1 VFNFIDFRSL
11 EKILEGIHKRRDCIL
26 YMGKKKINRQE
37 VYDKCDG
44 HCAYCG
50 KEITFK
56 QMQVDH
62 IKPLYRNDNVVTLE
76 SWGVERGTDDIDNL
90 LPSCARC
97 NRWKSTFSLEMF
109 RKEIELQI
117 ERLNNYNN
125 NYRMAKDY
133 GLISE
138 NNNKVIF
145 YFEKK

>member
-1 VFNFIDFRSL
+1 
-11 EKILEGIHKRRDCIL
+11 
-26 YMGKKKINRQE
+26 MGKKKINRQE
-37 VYDKCDG
+37 VYNKCDG
-44 HCAYCG
+44 HCGYCG

-62 IKPLYRNDNVVTLE
+62 IKPLYRNDKVTTLE
-76 SWGVERGTDDIDNL
+76 VWGVERGNDDFENL
-90 LPSCARC
+90 MPSCARC

-109 RKEIELQI
+109 RKEIELQTK
-117 ERLNNYNN
+117 RLNDYNS

-133 GLISE
+133 GLVCE

>member
-1 VFNFIDFRSL
+1 V
-11 EKILEGIHKRRDCIL
+11 
-26 YMGKKKINRQE
+26 GKKKINRQE